1 MRSRA
6 FLLWASPSRCC
17 RAALFILI
25 SSPSLHLLA
34 CCFPASTP
42 ALTRRAIPS
51 HAKAPG
57 LGASSC
63 RGNLPLSLSAPV
75 RLVPAPPRPSGGASR
90 RMEAMDIKYK
100 PIMFPNGAAVKK
112 VKPAAVAPAAGLGL
126 GEPLYRECLKNHAA
140 SLGGHAVDGCGEF
153 MPSPGANPADP
164 TSLKCAACGCH
175 RNFHRRTMEGS
186 PPPAPLALPPP
197 PPPGVRHGPPHR
209 GGEETP
215 EDRHPGVVDADDS
228 DSDSDGSEYDEERS
242 VSPPPHHVPAPVA
255 QQPPPPHYFASPPH
269 MLLSLGSGAPGAA
282 AQRLPAPAQA
292 QLTPSSAPPPG
303 AMPRKRFRTKFTAE
317 QKQRMQELSER
328 LGWRLQK
335 RDEAI
340 VDEWCRDMGVG
351 KGVFKVWMHNN
362 KHNFLGGHS
371 ARRSASGGAAP
382 PPHGPASAG
391 AAAPSFSPP
400 SITPPPPV
408 LTSSPPPPATGF
420 SINGAAPTVTAAGH
434 TDNANGASSP
444 PQSA

>member
-1 MRSRA
+1 
-6 FLLWASPSRCC
+6 
-17 RAALFILI
+17 
-25 SSPSLHLLA
+25 
-34 CCFPASTP
+34 
-42 ALTRRAIPS
+42 
-51 HAKAPG
+51 
-57 LGASSC
+57 
-63 RGNLPLSLSAPV
+63 
-75 RLVPAPPRPSGGASR
+75 
-90 RMEAMDIKYK
+90 MEAMDVKYK
-100 PIMFPNGAAVKK
+100 PLMFPNGAAVKK
-112 VKPAAVAPAAGLGL
+112 VKPAAVVPAAVAAA

-175 RNFHRRTMEGS
+175 RNFHRRAVEGS
-186 PPPAPLALPPP
+186 PPPPAPLALPPP
-197 PPPGVRHGPPHR
+197 PVPPSVLHGQPHR

-215 EDRHPGVVDADDS
+215 EDRLPGVADDS

-242 VSPPPHHVPAPVA
+242 VSPPPPPHHVPAPVA
-255 QQPPPPHYFASPPH
+255 QQPPPPAYFTIPSASH
-269 MLLSLGSGAPGAA
+269 MLLSLGSGAQGAA
-282 AQRLPAPAQA
+282 AQRLPPA
-292 QLTPSSAPPPG
+292 QLTPSSAPPPGG

-340 VDEWCRDMGVG
+340 VDEWCRDIGVG

-371 ARRSASGGAAP
+371 ARRSASSSAPAGPGAGAAP
-382 PPHGPASAG
+382 VHTSTANAG
-391 AAAPSFSPP
+391 VAAPSFSP
-400 SITPPPPV
+400 SAITPPPPV
-408 LTSSPPPPATGF
+408 LTSSPPTATGF
-420 SINGAAPTVTAAGH
+420 NINGAASSAPTVTAGH
-434 TDNANGASSP
+434 PDNVNGPSS